1 MRLLVGLIGI
11 FVLVES
17 SSLWA
22 ACKWDQVMSGFRP
35 DPYNSV
41 VVPPSITMMPHS
53 NRRCTGQ
60 LFWGRG

>member
-41 VVPPSITMMPHS
+41 VVPRAS
-53 NRRCTGQ
+53 Q
-60 LFWGRG
+60 